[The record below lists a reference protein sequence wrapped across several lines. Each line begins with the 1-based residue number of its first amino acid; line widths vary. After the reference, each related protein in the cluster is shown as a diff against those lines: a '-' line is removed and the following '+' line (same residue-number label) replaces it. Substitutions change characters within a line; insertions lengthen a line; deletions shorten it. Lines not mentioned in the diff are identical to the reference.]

1 MCSRFSSPDVR
12 EPRRVSTHARG
23 GLAIM
28 AIAGLAFTGP
38 AREAQPATTAPRA
51 FRVCAD
57 PNNMPFSSS
66 RGDGFENRIAERLA
80 HDLGLPVEY
89 TWLPQGRGFVRK
101 TLNAGLCDV
110 IMGVPHEYDLVR
122 TTRPY
127 FRSTY
132 AFVFRTG
139 SPHAAR
145 TMDDSVLQRLR
156 IGIHVIGDD
165 YQNTP
170 PAEALAA
177 RGIIDN
183 VVGYPIF
190 GNYAEPDPAATIIRA
205 VAGDSIDVAIVWGPF
220 AGYFAPREQ
229 VPLTVAPLERAV
241 DASGQPF
248 AYEISLGARHADSAF
263 TALLDSLLVRNQA
276 AIGEILRSYGV
287 PLLPVTSRDS
297 AAGERRPTTHA
308 PHPSLTHE

>member
-1 MCSRFSSPDVR
+1 MRAAVFEALMIVP
-12 EPRRVSTHARG
+12 
-23 GLAIM
+23 M
-28 AIAGLAFTGP
+28 AGLLLASS
-38 AREAQPATTAPRA
+38 ARAPGAAHVTPRA

-66 RGDGFENRIAERLA
+66 NGSGFENRIAERLA
-80 HDLGLPVEY
+80 RDLQLPVEY

-110 IMGVPHEYDLVR
+110 IMGVPHGYDLVR
-122 TTRPY
+122 TTQPY

-132 AFVFRTG
+132 AFVYRTR
-139 SPHAAR
+139 SAYAVR
-145 TMDDSVLQRLR
+145 TMDDSVLPRLR

-183 VVGYPIF
+183 VTGFPIF
-190 GNYAEPDPAATIIRA
+190 GDYSARDPAAAIIHS
-205 VAGDSIDVAIVWGPF
+205 VAHGSIDVAIVWGPF
-220 AGYFAPREQ
+220 AGYFAPRERA
-229 VPLTVAPLERAV
+229 PLTVVPLAQAV

-248 AYEISLGARHADSAF
+248 AYDISLGVRHADTAF
-263 TALLDSLLVRNQA
+263 AARLDSLLVRDHA
-276 AIGEILRSYGV
+276 AITGILRSYGV
-287 PLLPVTSRDS
+287 PLLPIVPADS
-297 AAGERRPTTHA
+297 IAGRPAQSHQ
-308 PHPSLTHE
+308 SHESPLQQ